1 MRFCLTEKL
10 YNNTTWMAVALCAF
24 FSVAKD
30 VANVNDIMD
39 SKTSFKLI
47 CQLKASNG
55 PNDLS
60 VKPRHIYWPSKE
72 DLMMSLQGGSIWLS
86 YIRSGSFP
94 DWLYDCTCIKVSFKT
109 NFHGLKVQ
117 KCGLRLLYQHSE
129 VNFKKIIRDCM
140 KSMTDS
146 SSFLN
151 QIKIKNRNRKM
162 RSWIESQLGEIY
174 PHHKDQRCQSNLLV
188 INNYDYLLS

>member
-1 MRFCLTEKL
+1 MTLLGWEF
-10 YNNTTWMAVALCAF
+10 ALCAL

-60 VKPRHIYWPSKE
+60 VKPRHIYWPTKE

-151 QIKIKNRNRKM
+151 QIKIKNRNRKI

>member
-1 MRFCLTEKL
+1 
-10 YNNTTWMAVALCAF
+10 MAVALCAL

-60 VKPRHIYWPSKE
+60 VKPRHIYWPTKE

-86 YIRSGSFP
+86 YIPRGSFP

-117 KCGLRLLYQHSE
+117 KQKCGLRLLYQHSE
-129 VNFKKIIRDCM
+129 VNFKKIIRDYM

-151 QIKIKNRNRKM
+151 QIKIKNRNRKI

>member
-1 MRFCLTEKL
+1 
-10 YNNTTWMAVALCAF
+10 MAVALCAF

-60 VKPRHIYWPSKE
+60 VKPRHIYWPTKE

-129 VNFKKIIRDCM
+129 VNFKKIIRDYM

-151 QIKIKNRNRKM
+151 QIKIKNRNRKI

-174 PHHKDQRCQSNLLV
+174 PHHKDQRYQSNLLV